1 MDRINCDVLIVGAGP
16 AGSSAARAC
25 AKKGLKTIFIDKRKE
40 IGVPALCAEGIGSYL
55 FSYLPKD
62 IIIPKEQL
70 IWKIDGIRFCCEN
83 YIIDKTGGFW
93 DGYAVDRTKFDKWLS
108 YLAIEKGARLFTD
121 TELIEL
127 IQDKNKYVKKA
138 IIKKQMALLEVYPKI
153 VIGADGVDSKVSK
166 LTGLYK
172 GEKYNIIEVY
182 SWEMENLTLENPN
195 LEQIFFE
202 EYVPGG
208 YAYIFPKS
216 KTRANIGVGGFLS
229 KEKIKKCFNKFLDSP
244 CVKKQIKGGGKIVEK
259 SKKAV
264 FSDVAKKNIFRNV
277 ILTGDAA
284 NHNLKPFVEG
294 ILPAIISGD
303 LSGELASELSGGK
316 NISYNYHL
324 KEFKKLM
331 HPHHSDSK
339 YIEEYIIKLN
349 KSNKKQKHL
358 LAFGL
363 CIGLFELE
371 KIEEYEAMNYEELK
385 EILIENG
392 M

>member
-138 IIKKQMALLEVYPKI
+138 IIKKQGDLLEVYPKI

-172 GEKYNIIEVY
+172 GEKYNIIEV
-182 SWEMENLTLENPN
+182 
-195 LEQIFFE
+195 
-202 EYVPGG
+202 
-208 YAYIFPKS
+208 
-216 KTRANIGVGGFLS
+216 
-229 KEKIKKCFNKFLDSP
+229 
-244 CVKKQIKGGGKIVEK
+244 
-259 SKKAV
+259 
-264 FSDVAKKNIFRNV
+264 
-277 ILTGDAA
+277 
-284 NHNLKPFVEG
+284 
-294 ILPAIISGD
+294 
-303 LSGELASELSGGK
+303 
-316 NISYNYHL
+316 
-324 KEFKKLM
+324 
-331 HPHHSDSK
+331 
-339 YIEEYIIKLN
+339 
-349 KSNKKQKHL
+349 
-358 LAFGL
+358 
-363 CIGLFELE
+363 
-371 KIEEYEAMNYEELK
+371 
-385 EILIENG
+385 
-392 M
+392 